1 MSKVKS
7 NDGRNIVDVYLREM
21 GSFPLLSKEE
31 EKEIGQ
37 KAKNGD
43 EGAKKQ
49 LIESNLR
56 LVVSIAIKYLG
67 YLDGKLTFLDLI
79 QEGNIGLLKAI
90 KRFDPKIAK
99 FSVYATWWIRVGITR
114 ALREQRL
121 IHLPFNVLEELNL
134 SKKILTCY
142 LEEKGRQPTFEELAQ
157 ETGLSVE
164 KVKKILQLPQVI
176 TSLEKP
182 VKKDEGWNPT
192 VIADFIPDKN
202 AVNPEEAIQRKE
214 LKKLTIEALSSLRPR
229 EEKVVRMHRG
239 IGEKRNYTLQ
249 EIGDEFE
256 VTREWIR
263 QIEKKAFEKL
273 RHPKRKRLLEG
284 LLE

>member
-1 MSKVKS
+1 MKS
-7 NDGRNIVDVYLREM
+7 NDGKNPVGIYLQEI
-21 GSFPLLSKEE
+21 GKFPLLSKKE

-79 QEGNIGLLKAI
+79 QEGNIGLLEAVK
-90 KRFDPKIAK
+90 KFDPEIAK
-99 FSVYATWWIRVGITR
+99 FSTYATWWIRLRISRV
-114 ALREQRL
+114 LREQRL
-121 IHLPFNVLEELNL
+121 IHLPFDILEELNMFR
-134 SKKILTCY
+134 KISTCY
-142 LEEKGRQPTFEELAQ
+142 LEEKGRWPTFEELAQ
-157 ETGLSVE
+157 ETGLPVE
-164 KVKKILQLPQVI
+164 KVKQILQLPQVI

-182 VKKDEGWNPT
+182 IREGESWNPA
-192 VIADFIPDKN
+192 VIADFIPDEN
-202 AVNPEEAIQRKE
+202 TVNPEEVTRRKE
-214 LKKLTIEALSSLRPR
+214 LKKRTIEALSSLRPR
-229 EEKVVRMHRG
+229 EEKVVRMRQG

-249 EIGDEFE
+249 EIGDKFQ
-256 VTREWIR
+256 VSKEWTR

-273 RHPKRKRLLEG
+273 RHPKRKCLLEG
-284 LLE
+284 LLK